1 MNHFMKKILFILMA
15 VATAVHATEWKT
27 YVNDTVGYS
36 VEYPANPRHIPY
48 KEWAPQGDPNSA
60 LQWRYQLFQAE
71 GGRVALEIYTHP
83 TEKTLQE
90 FFTDEIARRTE
101 GKDQANYSLIKD
113 NWFVIS
119 GTNARGSEFYHKLFV
134 DEDQDGHWY
143 IDFDFTYPNS
153 EREKYDPI
161 CSRLAR
167 SFTLLP
173 GEHDH

>member
-1 MNHFMKKILFILMA
+1 MNHLMKKILFILMA

-36 VEYPANPRHIPY
+36 VEYPANLRHIPY
-48 KEWAPQGDPNSA
+48 KEWAPKGDPNSA
-60 LQWRYQLFQAE
+60 QQWRYQLFQAE

-90 FFTDEIARRTE
+90 FFTDEMARRTE
-101 GKDQANYSLIKD
+101 GKDVVNYSVIKD

-119 GTNARGSEFYHKLFV
+119 GTNDRGFEFYHKLFV
-134 DEDQDGHWY
+134 GEDQDGHWY

-167 SFTLLP
+167 SFTILP